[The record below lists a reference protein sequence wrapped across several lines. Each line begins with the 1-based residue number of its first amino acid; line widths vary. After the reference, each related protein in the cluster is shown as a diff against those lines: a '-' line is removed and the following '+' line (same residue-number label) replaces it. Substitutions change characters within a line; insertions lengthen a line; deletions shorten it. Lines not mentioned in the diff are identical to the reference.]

1 MSSAIQYNWID
12 GAESLENYTVGGY
25 HPVSI
30 GDKLHDRYHVV
41 DKLGFGGYSTVWLAR
56 DLLAGRY
63 VALKVG
69 ISGSQAPLR
78 EISIIE
84 ALSSQVSSDPLNTD
98 RGLLPSILD
107 KFEIEGPNGTHSC
120 FTMAP
125 ARGDL
130 REARCPG
137 RGLFSI
143 EVARALCGGL
153 ALAVAEMHSQGY
165 IHGVK
170 LPSSFDELSVDQF
183 YKEYG
188 HPQTVPITRRDGE
201 PLPPNVPE
209 RAVLPIYLIT
219 PARDF
224 TLPDARVILSDF
236 GEAFSPSESR
246 LGKDCHA
253 PLPMQPPEARH
264 DPNSPLS
271 YSADTW
277 TLALSLWGIVGMKS
291 IFSDFLTPDELV
303 AEHIDILGPLPN
315 PWREGWLAQEAERFD
330 QTGQRR
336 NVNQR
341 LWSSLEVAFEEG
353 VQKYRRKLNA
363 GAFDDE
369 EKGAFLSLMRQMLV
383 YRPEER
389 VSAEELLRSEW
400 MVKWAMPAFERGLG
414 ERDGKKGS

>member
-1 MSSAIQYNWID
+1 VGLFIPGQQRLQNSAVSSVSMSSAIQYNWID

-165 IHGVK
+165 IHG
-170 LPSSFDELSVDQF
+170 
-183 YKEYG
+183 G
-188 HPQTVPITRRDGE
+188 
-201 PLPPNVPE
+201 
-209 RAVLPIYLIT
+209 
-219 PARDF
+219 
-224 TLPDARVILSDF
+224 
-236 GEAFSPSESR
+236 
-246 LGKDCHA
+246 
-253 PLPMQPPEARH
+253 
-264 DPNSPLS
+264 
-271 YSADTW
+271 
-277 TLALSLWGIVGMKS
+277 
-291 IFSDFLTPDELV
+291 
-303 AEHIDILGPLPN
+303 
-315 PWREGWLAQEAERFD
+315 
-330 QTGQRR
+330 
-336 NVNQR
+336 
-341 LWSSLEVAFEEG
+341 
-353 VQKYRRKLNA
+353 
-363 GAFDDE
+363 
-369 EKGAFLSLMRQMLV
+369 
-383 YRPEER
+383 
-389 VSAEELLRSEW
+389 
-400 MVKWAMPAFERGLG
+400 
-414 ERDGKKGS
+414 